1 MYLSER
7 ISMSDPAAIAR
18 VAGIV
23 ALILLAVLI
32 VFQLALALGAPWGRA
47 AYGGQ
52 HAGVLPTQFRVASVV
67 AAVVWA
73 GIALVVAR
81 RAGLWVWSPLPVSWL
96 PVVVW
101 IVVGLMVIAVVMN
114 AITPSALE
122 RAIWLPFSLV
132 LFAST
137 LTIAITA
144 R

>member
-1 MYLSER
+1 
-7 ISMSDPAAIAR
+7 MSDPAAIAR

-23 ALILLAVLI
+23 ALVLLGLLV

-52 HAGVLPTQFRVASVV
+52 HTGVLPTQFRVASA
-67 AAVVWA
+67 AAVVVWA
-73 GIALVVAR
+73 AIALVVAR
-81 RAGLWVWSPLPVSWL
+81 RAGLAIWSPLPVSWL

-101 IVVGLMVIAVVMN
+101 VVVGLMVIAVVMN

-122 RAIWLPFSLV
+122 RAIWLPFSLM

-137 LTIAITA
+137 LTVAIAA